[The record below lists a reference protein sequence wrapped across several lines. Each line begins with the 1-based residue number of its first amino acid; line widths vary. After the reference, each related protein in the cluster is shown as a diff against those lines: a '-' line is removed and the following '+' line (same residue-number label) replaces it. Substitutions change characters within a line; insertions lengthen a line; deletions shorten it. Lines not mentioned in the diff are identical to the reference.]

1 MSASRQHE
9 TWSALAVREN
19 DGLAVSLFWSKS
31 TGRTR
36 VVVVDQMF
44 EAELHL
50 DVPTACAL
58 DVFYHPFAY
67 AAGRGD
73 LEVAC
78 AHGDTSTSNR
88 SERSAAR

>member
-9 TWSALAVREN
+9 TWSELAVREN
-19 DGLAVSLFWSKS
+19 DGLAVSLFWSEA

-44 EAELHL
+44 EAELHVE
-50 DVPTACAL
+50 VPPACAL
-58 DVFYHPFAY
+58 DAYHHPYAY

-73 LEVAC
+73 LDLGC
-78 AHGDTSTSNR
+78 AHGEISTSNR
-88 SERSAAR
+88 PERSAA